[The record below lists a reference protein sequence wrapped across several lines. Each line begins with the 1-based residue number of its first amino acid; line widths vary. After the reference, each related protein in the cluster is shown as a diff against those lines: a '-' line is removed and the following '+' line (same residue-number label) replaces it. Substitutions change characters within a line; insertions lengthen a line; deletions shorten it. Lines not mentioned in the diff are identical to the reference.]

1 VSEAAEM
8 MHHKGTKN
16 TKAQGRHPSQ
26 PALIHNR
33 LSLWERPAAG
43 RVRVPITAKKQTQAS
58 SRLSLSER
66 KRSLSPVRPITPT
79 RRQERKR
86 LDEQHV

>member
-1 VSEAAEM
+1 M
-8 MHHKGTKN
+8 MHHEGTKN
-16 TKAQGRHPSQ
+16 TKAEGWHSSR
-26 PALIHNR
+26 PAPFRNR

-43 RVRVPITAKKQTQAS
+43 RVRVPFTAKKQTQAS

-66 KRSLSPVRPITPT
+66 KRSLSPVRPITLT
-79 RRQERKR
+79 RSQERKR